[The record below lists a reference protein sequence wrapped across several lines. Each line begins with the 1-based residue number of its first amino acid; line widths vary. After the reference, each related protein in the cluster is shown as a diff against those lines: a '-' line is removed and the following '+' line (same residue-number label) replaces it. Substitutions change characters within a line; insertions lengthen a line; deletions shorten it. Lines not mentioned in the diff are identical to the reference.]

1 MVVLMD
7 TSDDI
12 APVGRGTPAVHDRL
26 EDAMERAERHG
37 GRLAVLHV
45 HLDLEAGADPE
56 ALRGQVALRLAG
68 ALRATDSILP
78 GGSDWLLLLLPGV
91 DSVGDAA
98 IVARKV
104 LGVLAEPFAVDD
116 RSHRL
121 DGRIGMAIYPDHGFN
136 SDALLR
142 NAEEAMRRAGT
153 EGGPGVRWHA
163 PRSTVTGQDDLAS

>member
-12 APVGRGTPAVHDRL
+12 APVGRGTPAVHDLL

-45 HLDLEAGADPE
+45 HLDLEAGADLE
-56 ALRGQVALRLAG
+56 ALRGQVALRLTG
-68 ALRATDSILP
+68 ALRATDSVLP

-121 DGRIGMAIYPDHGFN
+121 DGRIGMAIYPDHGFT
-136 SDALLR
+136 SGALLR

-153 EGGPGVRWHA
+153 EGGPDVRWHA

>member
-7 TSDDI
+7 TNDDI

-26 EDAMERAERHG
+26 EDAMERAERRG

-45 HLDLEAGADPE
+45 HLDLEAGAGPD
-56 ALRGQVALRLAG
+56 ALLGQVAVRLTG
-68 ALRATDSILP
+68 ALRATDSVLP

-153 EGGPGVRWHA
+153 EGGPDVRWHA